1 MGEIRCPKWNKRIK
15 MNRSFFGRI
24 EAIFQAIVLFF
35 VCFSLTFAGES
46 IHGKVIGVHDGDTLT
61 MLVDGNKKIKIRL
74 AQIDAPESSQA
85 FGQKSKQALAKKT
98 FGKDAVIIQETVD
111 RYGRIVGDVFV
122 SGENINEIQVK
133 QGMAWVYRQYAHD
146 KSLVYAEMLARN
158 NRIGLWSE
166 SNPVPPWDFRRY
178 SK

>member
-1 MGEIRCPKWNKRIK
+1 MTEEIEFHVKPITPKESGSCSLLVIGIILVLIFLPGNCAV
-15 MNRSFFGRI
+15 SSERI
-24 EAIFQAIVLFF
+24 E
-35 VCFSLTFAGES
+35 GR
-46 IHGKVIGVHDGDTLT
+46 VIGVHDGDTLT

-85 FGQKSKQALAKKT
+85 FGQKSKQALAKMT

>member
-1 MGEIRCPKWNKRIK
+1 

-74 AQIDAPESSQA
+74 AQIDAPESNQA
-85 FGQKSKQALAKKT
+85 FGQKSKQLLAKMTLTK
-98 FGKDAVIIQETVD
+98 FKSS
-111 RYGRIVGDVFV
+111 R
-122 SGENINEIQVK
+122 
-133 QGMAWVYRQYAHD
+133 AWLGSIDNTRMTNLLYTL
-146 KSLVYAEMLARN
+146 KC
-158 NRIGLWSE
+158 
-166 SNPVPPWDFRRY
+166 
-178 SK
+178 